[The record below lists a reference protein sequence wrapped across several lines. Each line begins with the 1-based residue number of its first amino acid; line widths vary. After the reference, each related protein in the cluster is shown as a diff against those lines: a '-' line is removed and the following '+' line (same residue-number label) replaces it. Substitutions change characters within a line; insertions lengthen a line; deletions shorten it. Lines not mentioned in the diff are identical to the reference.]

1 MWFAFIFKC
10 FTPEWSSHFSV
21 IFQKKEKRKYSR
33 TKMREGEERKEGF
46 SLPPLASPL
55 LFFWLSLH
63 FHAPDTS
70 SLSILTSSFL
80 DVKGFWWSYRLHLGW
95 VHSRFLG
102 RTLWGMTMRWE
113 NFVPSLL
120 WTMKAQLLKHRTST
134 FWGLLCNSVC
144 KQRQSLHWY
153 PNAPSKCFLHWA
165 KPLHMQ
171 KTYFAR
177 FLIRKFNLWI
187 FPMPLNI
194 PRHESIERKHH
205 HRNFKIPC
213 KSATQRLFFVM
224 F

>member
-1 MWFAFIFKC
+1 MWFAFYIQVFHSWTVNPLFCSISK
-10 FTPEWSSHFSV
+10 
-21 IFQKKEKRKYSR
+21 KKEKRKYSR
-33 TKMREGEERKEGF
+33 TKSREGGGRKEGF

-63 FHAPDTS
+63 FHAPETF
-70 SLSILTSSFL
+70 SLLILTFSFL

-144 KQRQSLHWY
+144 KQRLY
-153 PNAPSKCFLHWA
+153 TC
-165 KPLHMQ
+165 
-171 KTYFAR
+171 
-177 FLIRKFNLWI
+177 
-187 FPMPLNI
+187 
-194 PRHESIERKHH
+194 RKHVENIFCPFSH
-205 HRNFKIPC
+205 SEI
-213 KSATQRLFFVM
+213 
-224 F
+224 